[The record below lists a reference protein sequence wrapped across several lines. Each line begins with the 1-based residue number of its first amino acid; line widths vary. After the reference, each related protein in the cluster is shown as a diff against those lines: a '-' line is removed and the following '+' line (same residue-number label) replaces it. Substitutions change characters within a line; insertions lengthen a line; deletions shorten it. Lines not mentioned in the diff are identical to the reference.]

1 MIIFLM
7 LKLVMELCE
16 NCLSIMGQVFL
27 MLQKDFVAENKC
39 LVQMLNRLFNSLE
52 LTHYRIKPVILTVQR
67 RLQMLQRVE
76 KKFVPKQSHIELT
89 YFLIL
94 LMQQVQRKRY
104 QSVLKNLQKL
114 LSLFNSKDSVKYQNN
129 QFHTTLQILVF
140 NNTKL

>member
-76 KKFVPKQSHIELT
+76 KKFVPKQSHIELI

-94 LMQQVQRKRY
+94 LIQQVQRKRY